1 MFVDNTVIYNTSYNP
16 QKLQDDLNA
25 PQSWE
30 TSWKMEF
37 NPLKCEYMNFSR
49 KRTKGAESQYILHN
63 VQITEADGVRY
74 LGVKL
79 ESSFRWN
86 DN

>member
-1 MFVDNTVIYNTSYNP
+1 MFVDNTVIYNTSDNP
-16 QKLQDDLNA
+16 QQLQDDLNA

-30 TSWKMEF
+30 TFRKMEF
-37 NPLKCEYMNFSR
+37 NPLKCEHMHFSR
-49 KRTKGAESQYILHN
+49 KRTKGAEGQYILHN
-63 VQITEADGVRY
+63 VQIPEVDGVKY